1 MGHLSNQSDY
11 IQAVNNYN
19 SKLYWF
25 VTPLY
30 KKSWKFYRTFIE
42 ISLYLKH

>member
-19 SKLYWF
+19 NKLYWF
-25 VTPLY
+25 VTPVY
-30 KKSWKFYRTFIE
+30 QKFWKFYRTFTK
-42 ISLYLKH
+42 ISFYVKN